1 VWLLEGVGLIED
13 NQLAWMSQEIAAL
26 LVKHLPE
33 GKAVALSGEVA
44 RFKSQTRVQVFGS
57 NAEGK
62 AVFSINAVLRHPPP
76 RHLNV
81 RCVTNNND

>member
-1 VWLLEGVGLIED
+1 LRLID
-13 NQLAWMSQEIAAL
+13 DDQLAWMSQEIAAL

-33 GKAVALSGEVA
+33 GKTVALSGEIA
-44 RFKSQTRVQVFGS
+44 RLKSQTRVQIFGS

-76 RHLNV
+76 HDLNV
-81 RCVTNNND
+81 KCITHNDD